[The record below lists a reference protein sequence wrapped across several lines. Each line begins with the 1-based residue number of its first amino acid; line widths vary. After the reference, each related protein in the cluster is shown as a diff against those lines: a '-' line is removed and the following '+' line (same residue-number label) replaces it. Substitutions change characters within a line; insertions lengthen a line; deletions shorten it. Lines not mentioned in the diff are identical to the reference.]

1 VEFSKFLTP
10 LIMTYTP
17 KESDH
22 FNHFASKPKS
32 CFAKAPDRSQRFL
45 SRVYP
50 ESAKPCFDQCDTLP
64 LRSDLLWRI
73 ERGVVRTLT
82 WHSDGT
88 PVVLG
93 YWCAGDVVG
102 QPLSRLCPYEML
114 CLTEVEVSALPAH
127 LWNQS
132 LEAVFVH
139 LQQIEELHSINRTA
153 SACKRLQRFLGW
165 LARKFGY
172 KTEQGWLI
180 DLRLT
185 HQDIAEAIGMS
196 RVTVTRLL
204 NLLKQKKQIICDR
217 GRLILLKNNKA
228 NWLY

>member
-1 VEFSKFLTP
+1 MELVE
-10 LIMTYTP
+10 
-17 KESDH
+17 
-22 FNHFASKPKS
+22 
-32 CFAKAPDRSQRFL
+32 L
-45 SRVYP
+45 SRVSLP
-50 ESAKPCFDQCDTLP
+50 QPATSCFQPCDTLP

-82 WHSDGT
+82 WHPDGT

-93 YWCAGDVVG
+93 YWRVGDVVG

-114 CLTEVEVSALPAH
+114 CLTEVEVSALSAH

-139 LQQIEELHSINRTA
+139 LQQVEELHSITRT
-153 SACKRLQRFLGW
+153 SSTCKRLQRFLGW
-165 LARKFGY
+165 LGRKFGY

-185 HQDIAEAIGMS
+185 HQDIAEATGMS
-196 RVTVTRLL
+196 RGTVIRLL
-204 NLLKQKKQIICDR
+204 NLLKQENQIICDR
-217 GRLILLKNNKA
+217 GRLILLKSSQA